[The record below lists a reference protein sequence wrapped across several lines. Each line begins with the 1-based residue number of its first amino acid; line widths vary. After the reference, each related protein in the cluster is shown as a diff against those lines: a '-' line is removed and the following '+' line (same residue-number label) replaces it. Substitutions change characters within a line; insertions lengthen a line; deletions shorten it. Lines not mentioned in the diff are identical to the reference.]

1 MKLANLR
8 FLPRAIDRK
17 AFFLSL
23 ASLLGI
29 PIYFIARRLG
39 LLATSPE
46 DFSVALTGGIIT
58 IALLVTSLLRFIP
71 DFKEKKSAS
80 ISVLY
85 PITLIMFSVLMAAAS
100 NLINDLVYIALYYLL
115 LGILLFLNEVREVV
129 TEQTLGATLLDK
141 VTHDSRNQKLPRLG
155 EESVIARAAFQG
167 HLRIN
172 KGEALLAKCAFI
184 QDGRLLVH
192 KLIEHANY
200 VIYISADRPHT
211 TLMEELRQFQ
221 SKLYCID
228 CFTNVYGFGEFREI
242 RGESRCYTLKPT
254 TTKQLHEVLREV
266 RRRIVAEMY
275 YGKDWESLRKDEI
288 EKVAVELASKDA
300 TLEREQNVWI
310 IYDSISSLAPI
321 FEMEHLLR
329 FLTHDTTVDTLIGR
343 NTILLV
349 KDGAVEEDT
358 IAKLESVC
366 EHIFSVAVE
375 QHRISIGIDRSD
387 HQNPSYFYMDI

>member
-8 FLPRAIDRK
+8 FLPKAIDRK
-17 AFFLSL
+17 GFFLGI

-29 PIYFIARRLG
+29 PIYYVARKFD
-39 LLATSPE
+39 LLASSPQ

-71 DFKEKKSAS
+71 DFKDKKSSS

-85 PITLIMFSVLMAAAS
+85 PIILIMFSVLMAAAS
-100 NLINDLVYIALYYLL
+100 NVMKDLIYFAMYYLL

-129 TEQTLGATLLDK
+129 TEHTLGATLLDR
-141 VTHDSRNQKLPRLG
+141 VTHESRNQKLPHLG
-155 EESVIARAAFQG
+155 EESLIAREAFMGQ
-167 HLRIN
+167 LRIN

-184 QDGRLLVH
+184 QDGRRLVN

-200 VIYISADRPHT
+200 VIYITADRPHT
-211 TLMEELRQFQ
+211 MLMEELQQFR

-228 CFTNVYGFGEFREI
+228 CFTDVYGFGEFREI
-242 RGESRCYTLKPT
+242 RGESHCYTLKPT
-254 TTKQLHEVLREV
+254 NIKQLHEVLRDV

-275 YGKDWESLRKDEI
+275 YGKDWSSLCKDEI
-288 EKVAVELASKDA
+288 KMVADELASKDA
-300 TLEREQNVWI
+300 MLEREQNVWI

-329 FLTHDTTVDTLIGR
+329 FLIHDTTVDTLIGR
-343 NTILLV
+343 NTLLLV
-349 KDGAVEEDT
+349 KDGAVEEDV

-366 EHIFSVAVE
+366 EHIFTVGVE
-375 QHRISIGIDRSD
+375 DHRIAIGIDRSD
-387 HQNPSYFYMDI
+387 HQSSSDFQLDF